1 MVLPTEVPGL
11 DDAADAWYDLEGIEP
26 PVEEEKTPASSLPF
40 GFGGE
45 SLTNVSRLPF
55 GIGSH
60 RDGIPF
66 DVAQTI
72 EPRVKS
78 KSWKLRW
85 LTLLRLSKSTCRS
98 RSCSRRT

>member
-11 DDAADAWYDLEGIEP
+11 DEAADAWYDLEGMERPVDEKEP
-26 PVEEEKTPASSLPF
+26 EPTSSLPF

-60 RDGIPF
+60 RDGIPSMSSI
-66 DVAQTI
+66 T
-72 EPRVKS
+72 VKRMKMCLS
-78 KSWKLRW
+78 LNI
-85 LTLLRLSKSTCRS
+85 LLH
-98 RSCSRRT
+98 